1 MPKRKNGSGGGTESP
16 QFVAFL
22 GQISTVA
29 HTVAPEV
36 AELLDPD
43 GAPPAAPWQGSRERG
58 LKLCALMLNYA
69 RAELADDGQAER
81 LDAAI
86 LAVEAL
92 IDEASDEG
100 DVEAEIKRRSRVGD
114 PAD

>member
-1 MPKRKNGSGGGTESP
+1 MPKRRAGGDRGASSP
-16 QFVAFL
+16 QFVAFI
-22 GQISTVA
+22 GQIVTVA

-43 GAPPAAPWQGSRERG
+43 GEPPASPWRGSRERG
-58 LKLCALMLNYA
+58 LKLCELMLNYA
-69 RAELADDGQAER
+69 RAELADDVEAKR

-86 LAVEAL
+86 SVLETL
-92 IDEASDEG
+92 IEEASDED
-100 DVEAEIKRRSRVGD
+100 DVETEIERRSRVGD

>member
-1 MPKRKNGSGGGTESP
+1 MPKRKTGGGQRAPSP
-16 QFVAFL
+16 QFDAFV
-22 GQISTVA
+22 GQVVTVA
-29 HTVAPEV
+29 HSVAPKV
-36 AELLDPD
+36 AELLDPESK
-43 GAPPAAPWQGSRERG
+43 PPKALWTGSRERG

-69 RAELADDGQAER
+69 RAELADDAEAER
-81 LDAAI
+81 LDAA
-86 LAVEAL
+86 LLLLEGL